1 MMDKLCALFSP
12 LPWMK
17 EIVVIEFDLILK
29 QIGTRGLDIVETEDK
44 EGEEEVEDE
53 SSPFRE

>member
-29 QIGTRGLDIVETEDK
+29 QIGTRGLDIVETEEKD
-44 EGEEEVEDE
+44 EEEVEDE
-53 SSPFRE
+53 SSPFKE

>member
-12 LPWMK
+12 LPWIK

-44 EGEEEVEDE
+44 EEEEVEDE

>member
-12 LPWMK
+12 LPWIK
-17 EIVVIEFDLILK
+17 EMVVIEFDLILK
-29 QIGTRGLDIVETEDK
+29 QIGTRGLDIVETEEK
-44 EGEEEVEDE
+44 EEEEVEDE

>member
-1 MMDKLCALFSP
+1 MMDKLCTLFSP
-12 LPWMK
+12 LPWIK

-29 QIGTRGLDIVETEDK
+29 QIGTGGLDIVGTEEK
-44 EGEEEVEDE
+44 EEDDVEDE